1 MSRSNYSLH
10 KRSASIRAAAG
21 GVPCSPP
28 PDNLNDSRESLTGL
42 TMDALPTVVFDTKS
56 YDRESLQG
64 STPHGEIDWRFLEM
78 RLSPETALLARGAR
92 AACVFVNDQAN
103 RAALEIFSS
112 LGVKHIALRCA
123 GFNSVDLVAAK
134 ELGLSVTR
142 VPAYSPNAVAE
153 HAVALLLALNRK
165 IPRASNRVR
174 DANFSLNGL
183 VGFDLHGKTAGIFG
197 TGKIGR
203 VAAQILRG
211 FGMKVLA
218 YDPFPL
224 PEWARENGVEYCDAK
239 TLARESS
246 VISLHAPLTPE
257 THHII
262 RADTLELM
270 KPGTILINVS
280 RGALIDTHAL
290 IDALKCGRL
299 GGVGLDV
306 YEEEEGVFFE
316 DLSGQILQDDELAR
330 LLTFPNVLIT
340 AHQAF
345 LTHEALREI
354 GRVTVA
360 NLIAFA
366 AGRPFLPETSLEP
379 QS

>member
-1 MSRSNYSLH
+1 
-10 KRSASIRAAAG
+10 
-21 GVPCSPP
+21 V
-28 PDNLNDSRESLTGL
+28 T
-42 TMDALPTVVFDTKS
+42 ALETVVFDTKP
-56 YDRESLQG
+56 YDRESFQRASSNG
-64 STPHGEIDWRFLEM
+64 AIAWRFLDS
-78 RLSPETALLARGAR
+78 RLSVDTAPAARDAQ
-92 AACVFVNDQAN
+92 AVCIFVND
-103 RAALEIFSS
+103 RADRQCLEALHS
-112 LGVKHIALRCA
+112 LGVKHVALRCA
-123 GFNSVDLVAAK
+123 GFNGVDLAAAK

-142 VPAYSPNAVAE
+142 VPAYSPYAVAE

-174 DANFSLNGL
+174 DLNFSLNGL

-218 YDPFPL
+218 FDPFPS
-224 PEWARENGVEYCDAK
+224 PDWAKDYGVEYTDAK
-239 TLARESS
+239 TLARECE
-246 VISLHAPLTPE
+246 VISLHTPLTPE
-257 THHII
+257 TYHII
-262 RADTLELM
+262 RHETLELM

-280 RGALIDTHAL
+280 RGALIDTKAL
-290 IDALKCGRL
+290 IEALKCRRL

-316 DLSGQILQDDELAR
+316 DLSGQILQDDDLAR

-345 LTHEALREI
+345 LTREALAEI
-354 GRVTVA
+354 ARVTVA
-360 NLIAFA
+360 NLSALA
-366 AGRPFLPETSLEP
+366 NGTPFLEGTQL
-379 QS
+379 